1 MNNKKLI
8 TATIFFI
15 IGVGLFWYVYK
26 DINIQS
32 IKDALKELNY
42 SWILLSIILGLLS
55 TLVRALRW
63 KILIESIGY
72 KPKTINLFLS
82 VQILYF
88 INLVIPRGGELARC
102 GMIAKYEKIPFAK
115 LLGTVFIERLTDF
128 IAFIIIFIGV
138 FFLQLSLIKKIFS
151 ILKISPSSFQSKI
164 LIFGLVVILLM
175 LFYWIFKK
183 IGLLN
188 KFQNKIN
195 KIKEEILDGIKSVM
209 MIDKKWTYIFLTFL
223 IFLLWLLMLYVVF
236 FAYPPTYNMPLSAAV
251 FTYTIGTFA
260 FLLPIQAG
268 IGVWHFLVSECLY
281 LFGLNK
287 EAGKMFALVAH
298 TFTNLVYLI
307 FGTIGF
313 IIMPL
318 INNNSHDRLDKS
330 INDNNH

>member
-8 TATIFFI
+8 TGTIFFI
-15 IGVGLFWYVYK
+15 IGVGLFWYVYQ
-26 DINIQS
+26 DINFQS
-32 IKDALKELNY
+32 IKDTLKELKY
-42 SWILLSIILGLLS
+42 IWILLSVILGLLS
-55 TLVRALRW
+55 TFVRALRW
-63 KILIESIGY
+63 KILLESIGY

-88 INLVIPRGGELARC
+88 INLVIPRGGEIARC
-102 GMIAKYEKIPFAK
+102 GMVAKYEKIPFAK

-138 FFLQLSLIKKIFS
+138 FFMQLSLVKEIFS
-151 ILKISPSSFQSKI
+151 ILKMSPSSFQSKI
-164 LIFGLVVILLM
+164 LIFGLVIILFI

-195 KIKEEILDGIKSVM
+195 KIKEEIIEGIKSVL
-209 MIDKKWTYIFLTFL
+209 MIEKKWTYIFLTFL

-268 IGVWHFLVSECLY
+268 MGVWHFLVSECLY
-281 LFGLNK
+281 LYGLNK
-287 EAGKMFALVAH
+287 EAGKMFALIAH

-313 IIMPL
+313 IIIPL
-318 INNNSHDRLDKS
+318 INNKTPDKQDKS
-330 INDNNH
+330 M

>member
-8 TATIFFI
+8 TGTIFFI
-15 IGVGLFWYVYK
+15 IGVGLFWYVYQ
-26 DINIQS
+26 DINFQS
-32 IKDALKELNY
+32 IKDTLKELKY
-42 SWILLSIILGLLS
+42 IWILLSVILGLLS
-55 TLVRALRW
+55 AFVRALRW
-63 KILIESIGY
+63 KILLESIGY

-88 INLVIPRGGELARC
+88 INLVIPRGGEIARC
-102 GMIAKYEKIPFAK
+102 GMVAKYEKIPFAK

-138 FFLQLSLIKKIFS
+138 FFMQLSLVKEIFS
-151 ILKISPSSFQSKI
+151 ILKMSPSSFQSKI
-164 LIFGLVVILLM
+164 LIFGLVIILFI

-195 KIKEEILDGIKSVM
+195 KIKEEIIEGIKSVL
-209 MIDKKWTYIFLTFL
+209 MIEKKWTYIFLTFL

-268 IGVWHFLVSECLY
+268 MGVWHFLVSECLY
-281 LFGLNK
+281 LYGLNK
-287 EAGKMFALVAH
+287 EAGKMFALIAH

-313 IIMPL
+313 IIIPL
-318 INNNSHDRLDKS
+318 INNKTPDKQDKS
-330 INDNNH
+330 M

>member
-8 TATIFFI
+8 TGTIFFI
-15 IGVGLFWYVYK
+15 IGVGLFWYVYQ
-26 DINIQS
+26 DINIQA
-32 IKDALKELNY
+32 IKDALRELKY
-42 SWILLSIILGLLS
+42 SWILLSVTLGLLS
-55 TLVRALRW
+55 SFFRALRW

-72 KPKTINLFLS
+72 KPKTINIFLS

-88 INLVIPRGGELARC
+88 INLVIPRGGEVVRC
-102 GMIAKYEKIPFAK
+102 GMVAKYEKIPFAK
-115 LLGTVFIERLTDF
+115 LVGTVFIERLTDF
-128 IAFIIIFIGV
+128 IAFIIILIGV
-138 FFLQLSLIKKIFS
+138 FFLQLSLVKEIFS
-151 ILKISPSSFQSKI
+151 IMKISHSSLQSKI
-164 LIFGLVVILLM
+164 LIFGLTGILIM

-195 KIKEEILDGIKSVM
+195 KIKDEIIEGIKSVIK
-209 MIDKKWTYIFLTFL
+209 IDKKWTYIFLTFL

-236 FAYPPTYNMPLSAAV
+236 FAYPPTIELPLSAAV

-287 EAGKMFALVAH
+287 EAGKMFALIAH

-318 INNNSHDRLDKS
+318 INNKTHGGSVRR
-330 INDNNH
+330 

>member
-1 MNNKKLI
+1 M
-8 TATIFFI
+8 
-15 IGVGLFWYVYK
+15 
-26 DINIQS
+26 
-32 IKDALKELNY
+32 
-42 SWILLSIILGLLS
+42 
-55 TLVRALRW
+55 
-63 KILIESIGY
+63 
-72 KPKTINLFLS
+72 
-82 VQILYF
+82 QI
-88 INLVIPRGGELARC
+88 
-102 GMIAKYEKIPFAK
+102 
-115 LLGTVFIERLTDF
+115 
-128 IAFIIIFIGV
+128 
-138 FFLQLSLIKKIFS
+138 SLIKEIFS
-151 ILKISPSSFQSKI
+151 ILKLSPSNFRSKI
-164 LIFGLVVILLM
+164 LIFGLVVILFM

-195 KIKEEILDGIKSVM
+195 KIKEEIIDGIKSVL
-209 MIDKKWTYIFLTFL
+209 MIEKRWIYILLTFL

-236 FAYPPTYNMPLSAAV
+236 FAYPPTFNMPLSAAV

-318 INNNSHDRLDKS
+318 INNNSRDRLDKS
-330 INDNNH
+330 RNNNKH

>member
-8 TATIFFI
+8 TGTIFFI
-15 IGVGLFWYVYK
+15 IGIGLFWYVYQ

-32 IKDALKELNY
+32 IKDALKELKY
-42 SWILLSIILGLLS
+42 IWILLSVILGLLS
-55 TLVRALRW
+55 TFVRALRW

-88 INLVIPRGGELARC
+88 INLVIPRGGEIARC

-138 FFLQLSLIKKIFS
+138 FFLQLSLVKEIFS

-164 LIFGLVVILLM
+164 LIFGLVVILFI

-195 KIKEEILDGIKSVM
+195 KIKEEIIEGIKSVM
-209 MIDKKWTYIFLTFL
+209 MIEKKWTYIFLTFL

-236 FAYPPTYNMPLSAAV
+236 FAYPPTFEMPLSAAV

-313 IIMPL
+313 IIIPL
-318 INNNSHDRLDKS
+318 INNKTPDRQDKS
-330 INDNNH
+330 L